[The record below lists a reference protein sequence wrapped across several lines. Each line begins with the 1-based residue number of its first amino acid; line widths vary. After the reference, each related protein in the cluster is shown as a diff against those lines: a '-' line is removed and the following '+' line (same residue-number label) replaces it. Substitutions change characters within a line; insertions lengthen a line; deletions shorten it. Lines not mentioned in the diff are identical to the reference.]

1 MLLLTPSASIIH
13 FKMRTYKNT
22 ASMLFNSYHFIFLF
36 LPTTLLMHHG
46 LRRHSTIAAQILL
59 TMASLSFYALLDL
72 PHLFVLILS
81 ALVNF
86 GSGKILSRAAEKSE
100 WLRTALLTW
109 GIGFNLSLLAG
120 YKYFSFISYTFGW
133 PAFFP
138 DSPIVPLGI
147 SFFSFHQI
155 AYQVDIYRRRFQSA
169 GFQDYLLFVTFFP
182 HLIAGPII
190 RYQQF
195 VPQLQ
200 QEKRYAWGAAVFF
213 FSAGLC
219 KKVVLADN
227 LAPICDRIFLLAKQS
242 GALPWDEAWKGA
254 LAYGL
259 QIYFDFAGYA
269 EMAIGIGLLF
279 GIALPLNFASPYR
292 AHSFIEFWRRWHIT
306 LSRFLQDYLYIPLGG
321 NRHGQVRHGAN
332 LLFTMG
338 LAGLWHG
345 AGWTFV
351 AWGTAHGVLLTV
363 NHFWRS
369 TVGQRLVFPRPLGI
383 VITFTAVTLLWVLFR
398 AESMQAALFFY
409 QAMIPATP
417 IETAWPPD
425 ASSWLTALQWR
436 EWLLVAGGLAVVF
449 GLRTTAQWA
458 EYHDEEPKKHP
469 SRISFKHGLA
479 AGAMLLIALKMMAGA
494 PPRSFVYF
502 VF

>member
-1 MLLLTPSASIIH
+1 
-13 FKMRTYKNT
+13 
-22 ASMLFNSYHFIFLF
+22 MLFNSYQFIFLF
-36 LPTTLLMHHG
+36 LPMALLLHRAF
-46 LRRHSTIAAQILL
+46 LRHSLSAAQAFLAA
-59 TMASLSFYALLDL
+59 ASLFFYALLDL
-72 PHLFVLILS
+72 SHLLLLLFSVLGNFIIGNALHRAVEKKARTDKLLVILG
-81 ALVNF
+81 V
-86 GSGKILSRAAEKSE
+86 
-100 WLRTALLTW
+100 
-109 GIGFNLSLLAG
+109 GFNVVLLAA
-120 YKYFSFISYTFGW
+120 YKYL
-133 PAFFP
+133 PAFGTSAGGPSLFP
-138 DSPIVPLGI
+138 FLAVAPLGI

-155 AYQVDIYRRRFQSA
+155 AYQVDMYRGRIRPS
-169 GFQDYLLFVTFFP
+169 GLQDYLLFVTFFP

-195 VPQLQ
+195 SPQLR
-200 QEKRYAWGAAVFF
+200 QEKRYAWEAAVFF
-213 FSAGLC
+213 FAAGLC
-219 KKVVLADN
+219 KKVVLADT
-227 LAPICDRIFLLAKQS
+227 LAPVCDRIFLLAKQ
-242 GALPWDEAWKGA
+242 GEPLPWDEAWKGA

-306 LSRFLQDYLYIPLGG
+306 LSRFLRDYLYIPLGG

-363 NHFWRS
+363 NHLWRS
-369 TVGQRLVFPRPLGI
+369 TVGQRLVFPRPLG
-383 VITFTAVTLLWVLFR
+383 VVVTFTAVTLLWIVFR
-398 AESMQAALFFY
+398 AENISAALHFY
-409 QAMIPATP
+409 K
-417 IETAWPPD
+417 
-425 ASSWLTALQWR
+425 ALLPVGQNIAVLSRPLLGSPLLR
-436 EWLLVAGGLAVVF
+436 EWLLVGAGLAVIF
-449 GLRTTAQWA
+449 CLRPTAAWLHYQEDNPAGLNPATFPA
-458 EYHDEEPKKHP
+458 
-469 SRISFKHGLA
+469 GLF
-479 AGAMLLIALKMMAGA
+479 AGAMLLLALKMMTGA